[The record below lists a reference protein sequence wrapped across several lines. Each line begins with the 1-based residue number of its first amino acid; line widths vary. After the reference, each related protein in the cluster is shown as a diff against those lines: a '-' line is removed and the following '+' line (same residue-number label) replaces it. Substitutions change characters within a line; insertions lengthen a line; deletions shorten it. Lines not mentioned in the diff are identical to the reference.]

1 MNVLNAAL
9 YTRLQGSASTYL
21 SGTTAIYYKQAP
33 EDAALPYIVW
43 NIQGG
48 GDENLDAN
56 RTKNLVLFI
65 RAYARGAGSAALAG
79 TIDNQID
86 AALHL
91 NPLTVSGWTNIWL
104 ARETDIEL
112 VDLEPNGTQIHTA
125 GALYRVRLD
134 KD

>member
-1 MNVLNAAL
+1 MNALDAAI
-9 YTRLQGSASTYL
+9 YSRLQGSASTYL
-21 SGTTAIYYKQAP
+21 SGTTAIYHIQAP
-33 EDAALPYIVW
+33 EGAALPYIVW
-43 NIQGG
+43 NLQGG

-56 RTKNLVLFI
+56 RTKNLVVFI

-104 ARETDIEL
+104 ARETDIES
-112 VDLEPNGTQIHTA
+112 VELEPNGTPIYTA
-125 GALYRVRLD
+125 GGLWRVRLD